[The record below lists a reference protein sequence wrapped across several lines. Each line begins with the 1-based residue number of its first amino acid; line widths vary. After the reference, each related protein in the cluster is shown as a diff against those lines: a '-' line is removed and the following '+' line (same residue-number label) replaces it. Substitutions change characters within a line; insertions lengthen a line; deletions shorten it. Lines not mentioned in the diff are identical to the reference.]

1 MVSTATDI
9 AVQDLGYADDV
20 SLIDKDAA
28 SASDRAERLC
38 AHSTP
43 VGLELNIAKTKAMTI
58 RPDEKVSA
66 TTEADIAKRNFQ
78 HKCNTCGRTFP
89 TLRGK

>member
-20 SLIDKDAA
+20 GLIEKDAA
-28 SASDRAERLC
+28 SASDRAECLC

-43 VGLELNIAKTKAMTI
+43 AGLELNIAKTKAMTI
-58 RPDEKVSA
+58 RQDKKVSA
-66 TTEADIAKRNFQ
+66 TTEADIAKMNVQ
-78 HKCNTCGRTFP
+78 HKCNTCGCTFP